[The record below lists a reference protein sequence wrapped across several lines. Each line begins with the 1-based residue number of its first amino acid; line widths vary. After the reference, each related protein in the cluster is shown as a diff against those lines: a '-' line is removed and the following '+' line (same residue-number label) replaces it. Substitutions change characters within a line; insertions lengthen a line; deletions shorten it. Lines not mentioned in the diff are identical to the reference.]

1 MSAAASPSD
10 LASAAQAQLQEAL
23 ALLLKPTPQC
33 AEQCAPFLEGAIQC
47 MQGLEQHLG
56 SSGNRNPG
64 ALKQELEQIA
74 RLVRKVGVLLE
85 NAMLFQQGW
94 SQLVRIMS
102 SGYTRDGAPAPLSV
116 PGRLLVEG

>member
-1 MSAAASPSD
+1 
-10 LASAAQAQLQEAL
+10 
-23 ALLLKPTPQC
+23 
-33 AEQCAPFLEGAIQC
+33 

-64 ALKQELEQIA
+64 ALKHELEQIA

-94 SQLVRIMS
+94 SQLVRMMS
-102 SGYTRDGAPAPLSV
+102 SGYTRDGEPALLSV
-116 PGRLLVEG
+116 PGRLVAEG